1 MLDKEGILMSAK
13 ANTGTQDTTYNLL
26 SIVYH
31 ALQGA
36 ETYEQFINDA
46 EQQGDQEL
54 AQFFRDVRDQT
65 TKLADRGKQ
74 LLAQRLNRS
83 QTQTQA
89 ARQ

>member
-1 MLDKEGILMSAK
+1 MPAK

-36 ETYEQFINDA
+36 ETYEQYINDA

-54 AQFFRDVRDQT
+54 AQFFRDVRDNHTQ
-65 TKLADRGKQ
+65 LAERGKL
-74 LLAQRLNRS
+74 LLAQRLGRG
-83 QTQTQA
+83 QGRAQA
-89 ARQ
+89 AMK